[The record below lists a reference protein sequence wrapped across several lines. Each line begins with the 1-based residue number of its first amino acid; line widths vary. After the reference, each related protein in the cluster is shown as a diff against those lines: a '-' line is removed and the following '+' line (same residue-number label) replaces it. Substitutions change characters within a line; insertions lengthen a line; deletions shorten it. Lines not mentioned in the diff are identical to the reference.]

1 MVQNTIV
8 KNMVVDQAI
17 VEQALL
23 EHQILQHVKDA
34 LRLTLD
40 WEAKSVGI
48 DRKLSSVK
56 FTAESLTR
64 HLQRMMEME
73 EAGGYMAL
81 VAEEKPN
88 LCNKV
93 DALKREHVEIRSM
106 LGRIMAKLHLMPSN
120 ETAPFQSVCEDLLAF
135 LRRLDAHDTKERQL
149 LQDVFTQDEG
159 GEGG

>member
-1 MVQNTIV
+1 MTLNTLEQDV
-8 KNMVVDQAI
+8 GVDQGV

-34 LRLTLD
+34 LRLSLD
-40 WEAKSVGI
+40 WQDRSVGI

-93 DALKREHVEIRSM
+93 DSLKREHVEIRTA
-106 LGRIMAKLHLMPSN
+106 LGRIMARLHLLRGT
-120 ETAPFQSVCEDLLAF
+120 ETAPFQAVCEDLSGF
-135 LRRLDAHDTKERQL
+135 LRRLDAHDCKERQL
-149 LQDVFTQDEG
+149 LQEVFTQDEG